1 MSAHRRPE
9 IRFSD
14 APRGTCRWCGD
25 AILHEGGARRGEP
38 NLRRRWHPAC
48 VDEYNR
54 SDPREARRRVRKRDR
69 GRCANCGLDTYA
81 LKRSIK
87 GKGSHRKLRELG
99 FKPRKSLWE
108 LDHVVPLVDGGS
120 HDPSNLQT
128 LCTPCHKRK
137 TAAEA
142 IRRGQQRR
150 SESRMREEDE
160 VFAAVD
166 AALAKSRELLDQLSV
181 PPARQGTPR

>member
-1 MSAHRRPE
+1 LSAHRRPE
-9 IRFSD
+9 IPFSD
-14 APRGTCRWCGD
+14 AARGVCRWCGR
-25 AILHEGGARRGEP
+25 AILHEEGEKRGEP
-38 NLRRRWHPAC
+38 NRRRRWHQAC

-69 GRCANCGLDTYA
+69 GRCAACGLDTHA

-87 GKGSHRKLRELG
+87 GRGSHRKLRELG

-142 IRRGQQRR
+142 VVRGGRRRAEALQRQ
-150 SESRMREEDE
+150 EEALLAE
-160 VFAAVD
+160 VD
-166 AALAKSRELLDQLSV
+166 AALARSRQLLEALA
-181 PPARQGTPR
+181 PAREDSAR